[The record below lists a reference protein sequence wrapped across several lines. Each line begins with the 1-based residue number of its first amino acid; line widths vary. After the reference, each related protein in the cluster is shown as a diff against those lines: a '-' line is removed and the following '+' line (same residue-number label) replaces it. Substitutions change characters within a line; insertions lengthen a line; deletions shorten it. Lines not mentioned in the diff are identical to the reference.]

1 MMMHNPPCA
10 ALAVA
15 EHSVYGHGYEQ
26 MRRHA
31 VEPGTG
37 HDRHGLA
44 VVALRGVAAW
54 LHAFAELPAPLAAVR
69 AGASPGRLPT
79 GVETSAIDILIAM
92 LRGHMGREAA

>member
-37 HDRHGLA
+37 HDRHGL
-44 VVALRGVAAW
+44 GQQPQDAA
-54 LHAFAELPAPLAAVR
+54 
-69 AGASPGRLPT
+69 
-79 GVETSAIDILIAM
+79 
-92 LRGHMGREAA
+92 

>member
-10 ALAVA
+10 ALAAA